1 MPVKIWSK
9 NSSIETRKVVELQV
23 LDFVGVAYLNRLMLT
38 INAVLPSNIC
48 FNPWINENL
57 VIAMVLRVYV
67 CMYFSI
73 YFHPMFH
80 FYTPWKRWFLRGY
93 RNKTLAGNG
102 LISSSKYLCFSLCSQ
117 SQWNGTSSCE
127 HHLVQMH
134 ISKLWVLGRHII
146 IKIDNSKV

>member
-1 MPVKIWSK
+1 MSVKIWSK
-9 NSSIETRKVVELQV
+9 NSSIKTRKVVELQV

-57 VIAMVLRVYV
+57 VIVMVLRVYV
-67 CMYFSI
+67 CMYFST

-102 LISSSKYLCFSLCSQ
+102 LISSRKYLCFSLCSK
-117 SQWNGTSSCE
+117 SQWNRNHYVIVRLNQHIWTSSCA
-127 HHLVQMH
+127 
-134 ISKLWVLGRHII
+134 
-146 IKIDNSKV
+146 NAYF